1 MLLAMLAGRM
11 MKRFSDSL
19 GIWLV
24 IIGLWLSGCSPAAKL
39 PQEQELHGRTMGTTY
54 SVKFF
59 SQQPVDSQALQQQ
72 FEQELELIN
81 DLMSTYRPES
91 ELMQFNRQQTTDPFT
106 VSEQTAKVIAE
117 AIRIGKQSNGVL
129 DITVGPLVELWGF
142 GASGRITERPAA
154 AQLSEISNYVGIDK
168 ISLTGNQLQKTE
180 PRLALDLSTIA
191 KGYGVDRLA
200 EILESAGI
208 TDYMVDIG
216 GEMRVKGSKPD
227 RAWRVAI
234 EKPVAGD
241 RAVQRI
247 ITPGDMA
254 IATSGDYRNYFE
266 QDGIRYSHLIDPRTT
281 EPVQHRT
288 VSSTVI
294 HPSSMTAD
302 GYATALHIMNAA
314 EALQFANRHQL
325 AALLIVKTDD
335 GFTELVSDAFQ
346 PFLADEVR

>member
-1 MLLAMLAGRM
+1 
-11 MKRFSDSL
+11 MKNIHPLSL
-19 GIWLV
+19 IWLV
-24 IIGLWLSGCSPAAKL
+24 FISLWLSGCAPAAKL
-39 PQEQELHGRTMGTTY
+39 PQEQELQGRTMGTTY

-59 SQQPVDSQALQQQ
+59 SLQPVDSEALQQQ
-72 FEQELELIN
+72 LEQELELIN
-81 DLMSTYRPES
+81 ELMSTYRPQS
-91 ELMQFNRQQTTDPFT
+91 ELMQFNQQQTTEPYII
-106 VSEQTAKVIAE
+106 SEQTAKVIAE
-117 AIRIGKQSNGVL
+117 AIRIGQQTGGVL

-142 GASGRITERPAA
+142 GASGRITERPDPDK
-154 AQLSEISNYVGIDK
+154 LTVITDYVGLDK
-168 ISLTGNQLQKTE
+168 ISLDNNQLVKTD

-200 EILESAGI
+200 DILEKSGI

-234 EKPVAGD
+234 EKPVAGN

-266 QDGIRYSHLIDPRTT
+266 QDGIRYSHLIDPRTAA
-281 EPVQHRT
+281 PVQHRT

-302 GYATALHIMNAA
+302 GYATALHIMNAE
-314 EALQFANRHQL
+314 EALQFANQHQL

-335 GFTELVSDAFQ
+335 GFVELVSDAFQ

>member
-1 MLLAMLAGRM
+1 
-11 MKRFSDSL
+11 
-19 GIWLV
+19 
-24 IIGLWLSGCSPAAKL
+24 
-39 PQEQELHGRTMGTTY
+39 MGTSY

-59 SQQPVDSQALQQQ
+59 SQQPVDNQALQLQL
-72 FEQELELIN
+72 EQELELIN
-81 DLMSTYRPES
+81 DLMSTYRPQS
-91 ELMQFNRQQTTDPFT
+91 ELMQFNQQQTTEPFT
-106 VSEQTAKVIAE
+106 LNEQTAKVIAE
-117 AIRIGKQSNGVL
+117 AIRIGQQTNGVL

-142 GASGRITERPAA
+142 GAAGRITERPAA
-154 AQLSEISNYVGIDK
+154 EKLAEISDYVGINK
-168 ISLTGNQLQKTE
+168 ISLTGNQLIKAD

-200 EILESAGI
+200 GILEQAGI

-216 GEMRVKGSKPD
+216 GEMRLKGSKPD

-234 EKPVAGD
+234 EKPEAGN

-266 QDGIRYSHLIDPRTT
+266 QDGVRYSHLIDPRTA
-281 EPVQHRT
+281 EPVRHRT
-288 VSSTVI
+288 VSSTII

-302 GYATALHIMNAA
+302 GYATALHIMNAE
-314 EALQFANRHQL
+314 EALRFANQHQL
-325 AALLIVKTDD
+325 AALIIVKTDD
-335 GFTELVSDAFQ
+335 GFRELVSDAFK

>member
-1 MLLAMLAGRM
+1 MKHFYPFSLL
-11 MKRFSDSL
+11 
-19 GIWLV
+19 WLV
-24 IIGLWLSGCSPAAKL
+24 AICLWLSACSPATTL
-39 PQEQELHGRTMGTTY
+39 PQEQELYGSTMGTTY

-59 SQQPVDSQALQQQ
+59 SQLPVDNQVLQQQ
-72 FEQELELIN
+72 LDQELELIN
-81 DLMSTYRPES
+81 DLMSTYRPSS
-91 ELMQFNRQQTTDPFT
+91 ELMQFNQQQTTVPFT
-106 VSEQTAKVIAE
+106 ISEQTAKVIAE
-117 AIRIGKQSNGVL
+117 AIRIGRQTNGVL

-142 GASGRITERPAA
+142 GASGRITERPDV
-154 AQLSEISNYVGIDK
+154 QTLSAINDYVGIDK
-168 ISLTGNQLQKTE
+168 VSLSGNQLVKNDA
-180 PRLALDLSTIA
+180 RLALDLSTIA

-200 EILESAGI
+200 EILEAKGI

-216 GEMRVKGSKPD
+216 GEMRVSGSKPD

-234 EKPVAGD
+234 EKPVTGN

-266 QDGIRYSHLIDPRTT
+266 QDGIRYSHLIDPRTA
-281 EPVQHRT
+281 EPIHHRT

-302 GYATALHIMNAA
+302 AYATALHIMNAD
-314 EALQFANRHQL
+314 EALQFANQYQL
-325 AALLIVKTDD
+325 AVLLIVKTDE

>member
-1 MLLAMLAGRM
+1 
-11 MKRFSDSL
+11 MKRVHPFSF
-19 GIWLV
+19 IWLAF
-24 IIGLWLSGCSPAAKL
+24 ISLWLGGCSPAAKL
-39 PQEQELHGRTMGTTY
+39 PQEQELHGNTMGTTY

-59 SQQPVDSQALQQQ
+59 SVQPVDNQALQQQ
-72 FEQELELIN
+72 LEQELELIN
-81 DLMSTYRPES
+81 DLMSTYRAES
-91 ELMQFNRQQTTDPFT
+91 ELMQFNLQQTTEPYT
-106 VSEQTAKVIAE
+106 LSEQTAKVIAE
-117 AIRIGKQSNGVL
+117 AIRIGQQTGGVL

-142 GASGRITERPAA
+142 GAAGRITERPEPE
-154 AQLSEISNYVGIDK
+154 QLRLVSDYVGLDK
-168 ISLTGNQLQKTE
+168 ISLDANQLVKTDA
-180 PRLALDLSTIA
+180 RLALDLSTIA

-200 EILESAGI
+200 EILEAAGI

-216 GEMRVKGSKPD
+216 GEMRVNGRKPD
-227 RAWRVAI
+227 REWRVAI

-247 ITPGDMA
+247 IAPGDMA

-266 QDGIRYSHLIDPRTT
+266 QDGIRYSHLIDPRTA

-302 GYATALHIMNAA
+302 GYATALHIMSA
-314 EALQFANRHQL
+314 EEAIQFANQHQL
-325 AALLIVKTDD
+325 AALLIIKTDE
-335 GFTELVSDAFQ
+335 GYSELVSDAFQ